1 MAPSSEVLVD
11 LDGVTLAGPDRPILD
26 GVSLT
31 VCAGDRVGVVGLNGA
46 GKTALLSL
54 ITRSLEP
61 TGGAVRHRR
70 HLRVAHLPQD
80 PADPE
85 GATVGEVLSADLAS
99 VALGDRL
106 GLAPWRERSV
116 ESLSGGLRKR
126 LALVHTLAREAD
138 LLVLDEPTNHLDLE
152 NVTWLEEHLRTARAA
167 VVLVSHDRTLL
178 DAVTTRLVEVDR
190 GALHE
195 HRGGYAAYV
204 SDLAARTRTELEAEQ
219 VRRNAARRE
228 LAWLRRGA
236 PARSR
241 KPRAR
246 VEAATRLVT
255 SRPAEPARA
264 GALDLRAPAPRLGR
278 QAVTL
283 EDATVAI
290 GDQVILRDLDLVLGP
305 GDHIGVV
312 GPNGAGKTILLELLV
327 GQRAPTS
334 GRVRHGATARAT
346 LFSQHSRDLP
356 ETETVEQVVAGA
368 SGMPGSDHD
377 RDLLA
382 RFWFAGALARTPVR
396 LLSGGERRRLQLL
409 LALAERP
416 NLLALDEPTNDLD
429 LETIRALEDYLES
442 WPGAL
447 VVASHDRSFLRRIA
461 SPVYRIHDDGTV
473 REIPG
478 GIDGWAAHAAV
489 APPALPPRGRALR
502 EAERRMTSLE
512 RRKQR
517 LSDLLSEPADPAD
530 HARWARELAEVL
542 AELAAAEDAWL
553 AFFE

>member
-1 MAPSSEVLVD
+1 MAQGGEVLVD
-11 LDGVTLAGPDRPILD
+11 LEGVTLAGPDRPVLD
-26 GVSLT
+26 GISLT
-31 VCAGDRVGVVGLNGA
+31 VRAGDRVGVVGLNGA
-46 GKTALLSL
+46 GKTALLCL
-54 ITRSLEP
+54 ITRTLEP
-61 TGGAVRHRR
+61 TSGEVRHRR

-85 GATVGEVLSADLAS
+85 GATVAEVLSADLAS

-106 GLAPWRERSV
+106 GLAPWRERTID
-116 ESLSGGLRKR
+116 SLSGGLRKR
-126 LALVHTLAREAD
+126 LALVRTLAREAD

-152 NVTWLEEHLRTARAA
+152 SVTWLEDHLRATRAG
-167 VVLVSHDRTLL
+167 VVVVSHDRTLL

-190 GALHE
+190 GALYE

-204 SDLAARTRTELEAEQ
+204 TDLAARARSELEAEQ

-264 GALDLRAPAPRLGR
+264 GALDLRAPTPRLGR

-283 EDATVAI
+283 EGATVAI
-290 GDQVILRDLDLVLGP
+290 GDRVILRDLDLTLGP

-312 GPNGAGKTILLELLV
+312 GPNGAGKTTLLELLV
-327 GQRAPTS
+327 GRRAPTS

-346 LFSQHSRDLP
+346 LFAQHSRDLP
-356 ETETVEQVVAGA
+356 EAETVEQVVAGA

-377 RDLLA
+377 RDLLS
-382 RFWFAGALARTPVR
+382 RFWFLGALARTPVR

-447 VVASHDRSFLRRIA
+447 VVASHDRSFLRRLTA
-461 SPVYRIHDDGTV
+461 PVYRIDDAGTL

-478 GIDGWAAHAAV
+478 GIDGWAVQTSAT
-489 APPALPPRGRALR
+489 PPALPSRGRALR

-517 LSDLLSEPADPAD
+517 LSDQLSEPADSAD